1 MKTLNEQVSRIKGI
15 MGLNESLPLV
25 GWSDV
30 PNKSRNRPTHGYP
43 MRGDEMDVDLK
54 QYTAQKG
61 MTDEDMKI
69 NQVRSKLIS
78 IFDSY
83 ENKIHNLKINSH
95 FSKWQLQS
103 PTIIQK
109 KEEIDSKISEL
120 EQKKDDVRELM
131 RDREAMLSLY
141 DNNFKSDTEYTP
153 TDEPSYDVEYNSD
166 QRKEFDADLNK
177 QLDADLAARAEAY
190 YEEQRRKRAEEEA
203 QRPLTPEE
211 QRVKDFRAELQR
223 KRESMYHPKYRPN

>member
-1 MKTLNEQVSRIKGI
+1 
-15 MGLNESLPLV
+15 
-25 GWSDV
+25 
-30 PNKSRNRPTHGYP
+30 
-43 MRGDEMDVDLK
+43 
-54 QYTAQKG
+54 

-83 ENKIHNLKINSH
+83 ENKIHNLKIGSH

-109 KEEIDSKISEL
+109 KEEIESKISEL

-177 QLDADLAARAEAY
+177 QLDADLVARVEAY

-223 KRESMYHPKYRPN
+223 KRESEYHPKYRPN